1 MLAWCDLSVALSLKT
16 CSLHAWLLHLAIDI
30 CLYPLT
36 QFIKRISSWI
46 FLFLLSLDLLFC
58 FVFFNETPRAEG
70 FVMFSSLKAMHPP
83 VSVVLASSCNV
94 DRPVC
99 FCVSYLSL

>member
-1 MLAWCDLSVALSLKT
+1 MLAWCDLSAALSLKT

-46 FLFLLSLDLLFC
+46 FLFLLSLDLLFFLFFFLMKLLELKVLLC
-58 FVFFNETPRAEG
+58 FRH
-70 FVMFSSLKAMHPP
+70 LR
-83 VSVVLASSCNV
+83 LCI
-94 DRPVC
+94 R
-99 FCVSYLSL
+99 L